1 MTRRFRQVLNC
12 QPLVMIA
19 TYKHAQRWLRIMPCA
34 LILLSGP
41 VHSQALVEPTTHW
54 AYASFFG
61 TGWYKVSDE
70 RSAFILRVAPRWNF
84 GEANIDEQGNR
95 SIGYT
100 LRVPMTLGLNRLD
113 FDDIPGVLD
122 PDNLTTASLNM
133 SLDADIPVTR
143 RFSLRPSGEIG
154 YGTVLGESGSAWTY
168 KAEVR
173 SQYRIQ
179 SGKLD
184 WALLASAGLVGYE
197 PNSGPSDDF
206 TYVAAGAEFS
216 YPVSWPPA
224 KDDQMMLHW
233 HLSYTDFID
242 EIEFKSGVEDVD
254 SVANYWQAGF
264 ALGKSREPIRL
275 WFMKFDRLG
284 LAYNFSRNGE
294 LRGVKFVF
302 RSLYDL

>member
-1 MTRRFRQVLNC
+1 MVRRVSQVLSY
-12 QPLVMIA
+12 QSLEFMRTHKAAHRLLKIF
-19 TYKHAQRWLRIMPCA
+19 LCA
-34 LILLSGP
+34 LFFLSGP
-41 VHSQALVEPTTHW
+41 AQSQALVEPTTHW

-70 RSAFILRVAPRWNF
+70 RSAYILRVAPRWNF
-84 GEANIDEQGNR
+84 GEASIDEQGNR
-95 SIGYT
+95 NIGYT
-100 LRVPMTLGLNRLD
+100 LRVPVTLGLNKLD
-113 FDDIPGVLD
+113 FDDVPGVLD
-122 PDNLTTASLNM
+122 PDNLTTASLNL

-143 RFSLRPSGEIG
+143 RFSLRPSAEIG
-154 YGTVLGESGSAWTY
+154 HGTVLGESGSAWTY

-173 SQYRIQ
+173 SRYTFQ

-206 TYVAAGAEFS
+206 TYVAAGAEFA

-224 KDDQMMLHW
+224 KDDQMMLYW
-233 HLSYTDFID
+233 HVSYTDFID

-254 SVANYWQAGF
+254 SVANYWQAGI

-275 WFMKFDRLG
+275 WFMRFERLG

-302 RSLYDL
+302 RSLYEL